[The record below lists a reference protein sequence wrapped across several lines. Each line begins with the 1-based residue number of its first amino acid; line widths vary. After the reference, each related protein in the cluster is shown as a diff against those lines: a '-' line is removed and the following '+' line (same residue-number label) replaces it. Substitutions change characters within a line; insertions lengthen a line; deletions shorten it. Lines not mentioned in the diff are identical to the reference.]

1 MPHNLNITEQL
12 THSTV
17 RIECE
22 LNNGTVSTGT
32 GFYFNF
38 NFKDLNIQVPVIVTN
53 KHVVKDSVRGKIHIT
68 LQNESGGPD
77 LGNHKG
83 ILFNEFE
90 DQWLKHPEDEIDLCI
105 LPLAPLH
112 KQLSQTDQKLF
123 YIHLDKSLMMKEDQ
137 LYELM
142 AMEDIAMIGYPNGIW
157 DSVNNLPL
165 IRRGITSTH
174 PKLDYNGKP
183 EFMIDAACFPGS
195 SGSPVFLMNIGGHM
209 TKTGYNLGES
219 RINLLGTLYAGPQH
233 TATGEVE
240 IVEVPTR
247 QKAVS
252 FSHIPNNLGLVI
264 KAKKILDLKPLIRT
278 KVKA

>member
-22 LNNGTVSTGT
+22 LSDGNASTGT
-32 GFYFNF
+32 GFFFNF
-38 NFKDLNIQVPVIVTN
+38 NFEDLDIQVPVIITN
-53 KHVVKDSVRGKIHIT
+53 KHVIEDSVRGRIHIT
-68 LQNESGGPD
+68 LQNDAGGPD

-83 ILFNEFE
+83 ILFNDFE
-90 DQWLKHPEDEIDLCI
+90 GLWLKHPDDNVDLCI
-105 LPLAPLH
+105 LPLAPLLQ
-112 KQLSQTDQKLF
+112 QLSQTGEKLF
-123 YIHLDKSLMMKEDQ
+123 YIHLDKSLMMDESQ
-137 LYELM
+137 LSQLM

-174 PKLDYNGKP
+174 PKLDYNGKS

-209 TKTGYNLGES
+209 TSTGYNLGAS
-219 RINLLGTLYAGPQH
+219 RINLLGILYAGPQH

-264 KAKKILDLKPLIRT
+264 KAKKILDFESIIRA
-278 KVKA
+278 KI

>member
-22 LNNGTVSTGT
+22 LSDGKVSTGT
-32 GFYFNF
+32 GFFFNF
-38 NFKDLNIQVPVIVTN
+38 SFEDLDVQVPVIVTN
-53 KHVVKDSVRGKIHIT
+53 KHVVEDSVLGRIHIT
-68 LQNESGGPD
+68 LQNDSGGPD

-90 DQWLKHPEDEIDLCI
+90 NLWIKHPEDEVDLCI

-112 KQLSQTDQKLF
+112 QQLSQTGDKLF
-123 YIHLDKSLMMKEDQ
+123 YIHLDKSLMMDETQ
-137 LYELM
+137 LSQLM

-174 PKLDYNGKP
+174 PKLNYNGKA

-209 TKTGYNLGES
+209 TNTGYNLGAS
-219 RINLLGTLYAGPQH
+219 RINLLGVLYAGPQH

-252 FSHIPNNLGLVI
+252 FSYIPNNLGLVI
-264 KAKKILDLKPLIRT
+264 KAKKILDFESIIRE
-278 KVKA
+278 KI